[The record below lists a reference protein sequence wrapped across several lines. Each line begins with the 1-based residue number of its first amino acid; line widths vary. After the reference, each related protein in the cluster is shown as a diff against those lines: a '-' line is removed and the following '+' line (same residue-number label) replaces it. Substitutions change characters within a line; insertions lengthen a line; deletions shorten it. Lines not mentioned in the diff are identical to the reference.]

1 MVYKWN
7 YSKDK
12 INQAGKKAVKPGAG
26 RKTMHP
32 EIEQLV
38 HEQAMKSRS
47 YKCRLKDGYAM
58 MMKAYTGEID
68 KSRKQSASKINF
80 IDLTANP
87 PDSN

>member
-1 MVYKWN
+1 
-7 YSKDK
+7 
-12 INQAGKKAVKPGAG
+12 
-26 RKTMHP
+26 
-32 EIEQLV
+32 
-38 HEQAMKSRS
+38 
-47 YKCRLKDGYAM
+47 